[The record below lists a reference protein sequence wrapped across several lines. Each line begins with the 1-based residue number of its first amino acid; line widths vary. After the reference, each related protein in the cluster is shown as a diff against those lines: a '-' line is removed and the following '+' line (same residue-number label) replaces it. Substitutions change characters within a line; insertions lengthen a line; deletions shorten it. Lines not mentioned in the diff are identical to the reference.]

1 MKLNTMEKQYIR
13 NKQNEIIELVKTL
26 CIQPNQKEINQYI
39 KEKIMLK
46 NELHEQCVNHTY

>member
-1 MKLNTMEKQYIR
+1 MEKQYIR